1 MKKLEISFEVA
12 DGITLAT
19 MKNAREYHKKELK
32 KKRKDPKYWIH
43 PEDQVLY
50 LKYID
55 ALDVL
60 IDYYG
65 G

>member
-1 MKKLEISFEVA
+1 MKKLEISFECA
-12 DGITLAT
+12 DAITLANLQ
-19 MKNAREYHKKELK
+19 NARKYHKSELNK
-32 KKRKDPKYWIH
+32 KKKNPSYWIH

-50 LKYID
+50 GEYIR

>member
-1 MKKLEISFEVA
+1 MKKLEISFECA
-12 DGITLAT
+12 DLITLANL
-19 MKNAREYHKKELK
+19 KEARKYHKSELAK
-32 KKRKDPKYWIH
+32 KKKDPKYRIH

-50 LKYID
+50 GRYIE
-55 ALDVL
+55 ALDLL